1 MLLQHKRLDQ
11 NGQAFLEKLCDSLE
25 PEKGVFEFFCTLKQ
39 KWLRQ
44 DSFYATINKKEVFSM
59 LAQNSLETAGEV
71 PAK

>member
-1 MLLQHKRLDQ
+1 
-11 NGQAFLEKLCDSLE
+11 LE

-44 DSFYATINKKEVFSM
+44 RSFYARINKKEVFSM